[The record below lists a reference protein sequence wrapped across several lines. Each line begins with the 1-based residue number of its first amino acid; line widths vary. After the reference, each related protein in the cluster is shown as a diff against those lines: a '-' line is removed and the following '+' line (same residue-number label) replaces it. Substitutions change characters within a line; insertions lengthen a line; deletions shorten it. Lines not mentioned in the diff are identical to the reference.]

1 MKSEVY
7 KHALLADE
15 QLANHVYSRLEAGA
29 IDNRTAYLAWFL
41 IALCGK
47 RFTRRPDRQ

>member
-7 KHALLADE
+7 KHALLANE
-15 QLANHVYSRLEAGA
+15 KLANHVRSRLEAGI
-29 IDNRTAYLAWFL
+29 IDDRTAYLAWFL

-47 RFTRRPDRQ
+47 RFTRRQE